1 MIIEISVAVIALAFV
16 ILVIYLILL
25 FSAVKQTLNQTN
37 LLVNDVRKQLDDLS
51 GEAKKTIE
59 HTNQMS
65 ADLRHKMEALDPL
78 FNSIANVGDVLE
90 HKAESFRLRS
100 ARLDRLDERRAS
112 HGATFFDDSD
122 YQESI
127 TRTKA
132 SESVIVAEILE
143 LASLGIRLWQKLKK
157 RR

>member
-1 MIIEISVAVIALAFV
+1 MIIEISVAVIALAFLV
-16 ILVIYLILL
+16 LVIYLVLL
-25 FSAVKQTLNQTN
+25 FSAVKQTLSQTN

-51 GEAKKTIE
+51 VEAKKTIE
-59 HTNQMS
+59 QTNQMG
-65 ADLRHKMEALDPL
+65 ADLKHKMEALDPL

-90 HKAESFRLRS
+90 HKAESFRQRS
-100 ARLDRLDERRAS
+100 ARLNRVDERRAYS
-112 HGATFFDDSD
+112 SPFFDDPD
-122 YQESI
+122 QEESNI
-127 TRTKA
+127 RTKA